1 MILHPD
7 ILALL
12 LSSVLICGMVLYAAA
27 LGARILRSWDIRSGS
42 ELQLSLE
49 RRTYLVST
57 VLTYALGF
65 QLASLFLFIYTADAI
80 CSFFVGAMCA
90 AGTLNVNAF
99 GYPALALKT
108 ANFLL
113 AGVWL
118 VLNHADNRAEDY
130 PLVRRKY
137 ALLLAMAPLL
147 LLETVLVW
155 MYFLGLRA
163 DVITSCCGSLFT
175 AGAKGV
181 VSEVAALPVR
191 PAKIAFYLSTA
202 ATLYAGIRFLRSGAG
217 GYLFAALSGAEFLVS
232 LLALVSF
239 VSLYIYQLPTHH
251 CPFCVLQREYGYV
264 GYLLYLSLLLGA
276 VGGLG
281 TGALMPFRGVPSL
294 RAAVPAVQ
302 RALSAASLAG
312 YGIFAGVASA
322 YQLLPVFRLEGY

>member
-1 MILHPD
+1 M
-7 ILALL
+7 ALY
-12 LSSVLICGMVLYAAA
+12 SAA
-27 LGARILRSWDIRSGS
+27 LGARILRRWDIRSGS

-57 VLTYALGF
+57 VLAYALGF
-65 QLASLFLFIYTADAI
+65 QLASLFLLVYTADAI

-90 AGTLNVNAF
+90 AGTFNVNGY

-118 VLNHADNRAEDY
+118 ILNHADNRAEDY

-137 ALLLAMAPLL
+137 ALLMVLAPLL
-147 LLETVLVW
+147 LLETALLW
-155 MYFLGLRA
+155 GFFLGLRA

-181 VSEVAALPVR
+181 VSELVGLPVR
-191 PAKIAFYLSTA
+191 PMKIAFYLVTA
-202 ATLYAGIRFLRSGAG
+202 ATLIAGFRFRRSGKG
-217 GYLFAALSGAEFLVS
+217 GYLFAALSGVEFLVS

-239 VSLYIYQLPTHH
+239 ISLYIYQLPTHH
-251 CPFCVLQREYGYV
+251 CPFCILQREYGYI

-281 TGALMPFRGVPSL
+281 TGALMPFREVPSL

-302 RALSAASLAG
+302 RALTTASLVG
-312 YGIFAGVASA
+312 YGIFAAVATA
-322 YQLLPVFRLEGY
+322 WQLFTAFRLEGY